1 MIYCNMTECAFRKEL
16 EEPHK
21 RDSMIPVT
29 YTGYCGLSGIVQKK
43 REFLSNGRYKRVEAI
58 CNSFLPEGGDKVT
71 KIYKDIIAC
80 DSIDCSY
87 NVDGLCGKED
97 IYVTPENMYHGN
109 DKEVLPVCTS
119 KSSNRAEAKINIFQ
133 YPKR

>member
-1 MIYCNMTECAFRKEL
+1 MG
-16 EEPHK
+16 
-21 RDSMIPVT
+21 V
-29 YTGYCGLSGIVQKK
+29 VQKK
-43 REFLSNGRYKRVEAI
+43 REFLSSGRYKRVEAI
-58 CNSFLPEGGDKVT
+58 CQNYTPLGSDKHVAVREH
-71 KIYKDIIAC
+71 IVC
-80 DSIDCSY
+80 DSTECSY

-119 KSSNRAEAKINIFQ
+119 KSSDRAEAKINIFQ